1 MSGEKERE
9 SLLLH
14 AALDGELDARGM
26 IDIERTLD
34 ADPELK
40 HAYARLESLRQTIHV
55 HAPRDKAPEGLRAR
69 MSATVTEAA
78 QAPAPKVRRCERP
91 SWRDFAAAIAA
102 TFVVT
107 IGVDRLI
114 ATQATTDQ
122 TVVAVVAGH
131 MRGQISGQP
140 VDVLSSD
147 RHTVKPWLAHKLP
160 MATMVVD
167 LGPQGFELAG
177 GRIDIVAG
185 APAPTLVYKR
195 REHLIS
201 VSELRLDIAAFSTT
215 PLSKTIDGYSVLV
228 WRDKAHAYVAVSDIG
243 LADLDAFSTAFREA
257 ATKESEKK

>member
-1 MSGEKERE
+1 MSGEKERG

-26 IDIERTLD
+26 IDMERALD

-40 HAYARLESLRQTIHV
+40 RDHARLESLRQTIHV

-69 MSATVTEAA
+69 MAAMATEAA
-78 QAPAPKVRRCERP
+78 QAPAPNVRRHERP

-102 TFVVT
+102 TIVVT
-107 IGVDRLI
+107 IGAERLI
-114 ATQATTDQ
+114 ATQATADQ
-122 TVVAVVAGH
+122 TTLAVVAGH
-131 MRGQISGQP
+131 MRGQISDRP

-160 MATMVVD
+160 VATVVVD

-185 APAPTLVYKR
+185 APTPTLVYKR

-201 VSELRLDIAAFSTT
+201 VSELRPDIAAFPTT
-215 PLSKTIDGYSVLV
+215 PLSKTVDGYGVFV
-228 WRDKAHAYVAVSDIG
+228 WRDEARAYVAVSDIAP
-243 LADLDAFSTAFREA
+243 ADLGVFVKAFREA
-257 ATKESEKK
+257 ATKEIEKK